1 MSESVCAIFFSFLS
15 VGISFCVCYVNRRS
29 LGVFD
34 FFRSSFFASFLSR
47 FCYLEMLTICSG
59 GEIYVRENGWKFF

>member
-1 MSESVCAIFFSFLS
+1 MSESVCAIFFPFLS

-47 FCYLEMLTICSG
+47 FCPG
-59 GEIYVRENGWKFF
+59 GEIYDRENGGKFF

>member
-29 LGVFD
+29 VIVFD
-34 FFRSSFFASFLSR
+34 FFRSSFFASFFVAVLLSR
-47 FCYLEMLTICSG
+47 NVNDLSRRRNL
-59 GEIYVRENGWKFF
+59 R